1 MGISNFHTWVDARFD
16 AAQAVDPKA
25 VIATDHL
32 LIDLNSL
39 VHGAARK
46 AKNDREAVKRC
57 VQKLDGLLHP
67 ARPGATFRPRLSVGL
82 FSDGPAPLA
91 KLVTQRKRRLAGR
104 CAARADGCDDAPP
117 GGFDSLA
124 ISPGTAF
131 QRDLAAAL
139 KAWARKRAAS
149 AAGFPRRVVVSDS
162 DVVGEGELKAME
174 YVDALGPDADVVVYG
189 GDADLVAMALC
200 RPPLRG
206 RLTVVDE
213 GGRAVD
219 AARLAARLSRDGG
232 DDAPLDFVVLAI
244 AAGGNDYLPPLAV
257 SADALW
263 RARSTRQQPLF
274 ADGRVD
280 RRALGAAVAA
290 AAAGGGAGGKGR
302 GRGRGG
308 RGRGGGTA
316 AQREEALVED
326 HLLDV
331 RGDDGSPAAPR
342 SVQASLADVAD
353 GVVVR
358 VFPPRDFGDVASG
371 AEALRYRVAVKDGAR
386 WVVAEA
392 YADGA
397 PLADVPLAAL
407 SAKAGVLVRAAA
419 GAGDVAVRAD
429 CRRDTPDAPWGRG
442 RIAKVRRDKAYLLE
456 MCPKGAACPKKRDC
470 PHAHVPAELARHMAD
485 DGDGC
490 PVVVEDVA
498 AGPRRAAPGTLDA
511 ACAWD
516 AHEWLATLE
525 WVVSMY
531 RRGRC
536 VDFRLRYAGLAA
548 PPPEVLVAACADGD
562 AAVSEPA
569 RRPSLAPHACL
580 AALLPGRSAAR
591 LLPEPLRT
599 MLDDGSPVAREWWGC
614 PPVVDVDAIEA
625 EIARRRCSAPPQRV
639 ALFDRGGEERV
650 LAMADGA
657 VLYPAEPARG
667 KAGGATVGGRAAGA
681 FQPERRLDARA
692 RTFRPAAADRPPPAP
707 SAGRGKGKGKGGK
720 GRGRGRGGR
729 GRGARGASPPRPPG

>member
-1 MGISNFHTWVDARFD
+1 MGINNFHKWVDSTFGCTQKVSR
-16 AAQAVDPKA
+16 VDCE
-25 VIATDHL
+25 DL
-32 LIDLNSL
+32 LVDMNSL

-46 AKNDREAVKRC
+46 AHTPAQAHKLILKR
-57 VQKLDGLLHP
+57 LEGLLDER
-67 ARPGATFRPRLSVGL
+67 RPGPTVRASQTLAL

-91 KLVTQRKRRLAGR
+91 KLTTQRARRLRGR
-104 CAARADGCDDAPP
+104 SAARADGYDEDVVDESK
-117 GGFDSLA
+117 FTTLM

-131 QRDLAAAL
+131 SRALAERL
-139 KAWARKRAAS
+139 DAWAAKRLAKS
-149 AAGFPRRVVVSDS
+149 RGFRRVVLSDAS
-162 DVVGEGELKAME
+162 VAGEGELKAFE
-174 YVDALGPDADVVVYG
+174 YADTYGDRDVVVYG

-407 SAKAGVLVRAAA
+407 SAKAGVLVRAGA

-625 EIARRRCSAPPQRV
+625 EIARRDCATPPQRV
-639 ALFDRGGEERV
+639 ELFDRGGEERV

-667 KAGGATVGGRAAGA
+667 KHGGATVGGRAAGA

-729 GRGARGASPPRPPG
+729 GRGARGASPPQPPG